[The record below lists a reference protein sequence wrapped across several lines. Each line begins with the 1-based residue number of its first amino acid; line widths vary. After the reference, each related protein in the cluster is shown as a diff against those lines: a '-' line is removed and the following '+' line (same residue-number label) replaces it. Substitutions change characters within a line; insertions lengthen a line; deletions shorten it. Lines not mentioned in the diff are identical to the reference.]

1 MRREAQPIEAIGLAD
16 LPARVGERKAAGDRL
31 VAISC
36 AVVEGAN
43 EITYSFEDRDHAFT
57 NLRITVPPGATIPS
71 VTPVY
76 WGAFVYEN
84 EIHDLYGLT
93 VEGMNVD
100 FGGHFYATKVPFPF
114 AAAATPTETPAGKA
128 AQEKEC
134 LDR

>member
-1 MRREAQPIEAIGLAD
+1 MRREAQEIEEIAVAD
-16 LPARVGERKAAGDRL
+16 LLARVGERKTAGDRL
-31 VAISC
+31 IAISC

-43 EITYSFEDRDHAFT
+43 EITYSFEDRDHVFRH
-57 NLRITVPPGATIPS
+57 LRIAVPPGATIPS
-71 VTPVY
+71 VTPSY

-93 VEGMNVD
+93 VTGMNVD
-100 FGGHFYATKVPFPF
+100 FGGHFYATKVKYPF
-114 AAAATPTETPAGKA
+114 AAAASPKATPAGKE

>member
-1 MRREAQPIEAIGLAD
+1 MRREAQVIEAIGLED
-16 LPARVGERKAAGDRL
+16 LLARVEQQKAAGDRL

-43 EITYSFEDRDHAFT
+43 EITYSFEDRAHRFLH
-57 NLRITVPPGATIPS
+57 LRITVPPGATIPS
-71 VTPVY
+71 VTPSY

-93 VEGMNVD
+93 VTGMNVD
-100 FGGHFYATKVPFPF
+100 FGGHFYATKVPYPF
-114 AAAATPTETPAGKA
+114 AAAATPKVTPAGKE

>member
-1 MRREAQPIEAIGLAD
+1 MRREAQPIEAIEVAD
-16 LPARVGERKAAGDRL
+16 LLARVGERKAAGDRL

-43 EITYSFEDRDHAFT
+43 EITYSFENRDHAFT

-93 VEGMNVD
+93 VTGINVD
-100 FGGHFYATKVPFPF
+100 YGGHFYATKVPFPF
-114 AAAATPTETPAGKA
+114 AAPTPAA
-128 AQEKEC
+128 APAKEEKE
-134 LDR
+134 

>member
-1 MRREAQPIEAIGLAD
+1 MKREAQPIEAIGLAD
-16 LPARVGERKAAGDRL
+16 LLARVGERKAAGDRL

-36 AVVEGAN
+36 AVVEGVN
-43 EITYSFEDRDHAFT
+43 EITYSFEGPDHAFT

-71 VTPVY
+71 VTPSY

-114 AAAATPTETPAGKA
+114 AAPAPAPAKE
-128 AQEKEC
+128 EKQ
-134 LDR
+134 

>member
-1 MRREAQPIEAIGLAD
+1 MRREPQPVEAIGVGD
-16 LPARVGERKAAGDRL
+16 LLARVGERKTAGDRL

-36 AVVEGAN
+36 AVVEGTN

-71 VTPVY
+71 ITPVY

-93 VEGMNVD
+93 VMGINVD

-114 AAAATPTETPAGKA
+114 AAPPVANAPRDSEE
-128 AQEKEC
+128 Q
-134 LDR
+134 

>member
-1 MRREAQPIEAIGLAD
+1 MRREAQPIEAIEVAD
-16 LPARVGERKAAGDRL
+16 LLARVGERKTAGDRL
-31 VAISC
+31 IAISC
-36 AVVEGAN
+36 AVVEGTN
-43 EITYSFEDRDHAFT
+43 EITYSFENRDHAFT

-71 VTPVY
+71 ITPLY

-84 EIHDLYGLT
+84 EIHDLYGLS

-100 FGGHFYATKVPFPF
+100 FGGHFYATKVPYPF
-114 AAAATPTETPAGKA
+114 AAAATPKVTPASKE

>member
-1 MRREAQPIEAIGLAD
+1 MKREAQSVEAIEVAD
-16 LPARVGERKAAGDRL
+16 LLARVGERKAAGDRM

-36 AVVEGAN
+36 AVVEGTN
-43 EITYSFEDRDHAFT
+43 EITYSFEDRDHRFV
-57 NLRITVPPGATIPS
+57 NLRITVPPDATIPS
-71 VTPVY
+71 VTSLY

-114 AAAATPTETPAGKA
+114 AAKA
-128 AQEKEC
+128 AAPAKEEKE
-134 LDR
+134 